1 MISLINRALL
11 DGADAVDLIDSD
23 DYRLTGFDVRD

>member
-1 MISLINRALL
+1 MISPINRALL

-23 DYRLTGFDVRD
+23 DYRADWL